1 MNSDDLI
8 GALPPELVGYS
19 HAYTGSNDV
28 RAAAI
33 AIGYPPSAGP
43 SLLTKAKTTG
53 ALETA
58 RRYQAERLGITTERV
73 LVEYAR
79 IAFFDPR
86 KLYKDDGTPKAITD
100 LDTDTAAAIASVDS
114 VHSELNGAV
123 VSRAYRYKLSPKLAA
138 LDALAKHLDL
148 FAPERIELSGVVG
161 DPLTELTVNDKA
173 RRVAFMLAAALARR
187 ELIDVSDG

>member
-1 MNSDDLI
+1 M
-8 GALPPELVGYS
+8 
-19 HAYTGSNDV
+19 
-28 RAAAI
+28 
-33 AIGYPPSAGP
+33 
-43 SLLTKAKTTG
+43 
-53 ALETA
+53 
-58 RRYQAERLGITTERV
+58 GITTERV

-86 KLYKDDGTPKAITD
+86 KLYKDDGTPKAITE
-100 LDTDTAAAIASVDS
+100 LDTDTAAAIAGVDS
-114 VHSELNGAV
+114 AHTELNGAV
-123 VSRAYRYKLSPKLAA
+123 TINSYKYKLSPKIAA

-148 FAPERIELSGVVG
+148 FAPERIEVSGVIG